1 MEKVDVVVVGAGL
14 AGLSTAYFLAADG
27 FEVLVVER
35 GDYPGSKN
43 VSGGRLYLN
52 PVRSLFGDLWDEAPL
67 ERPVTKERLTIMSGR
82 ASATVELTSQRLREP
97 PYHSHTILRSRF
109 DRWFADRVTERG
121 AMIVPKYQVEDL
133 WLDDRGRVAGVRAA
147 GEEIGADVVVAADG
161 ALSFIA
167 EKAGLRGPHDPAHF
181 AVAVKE
187 VIELPAGVIEDRF
200 GVPPGHGAAQLFFG
214 AMTEG
219 ITGGGFIYTNQ
230 ESLSLGLVVNL
241 KALMEHDP
249 PLEVHELMERF
260 KARPEI
266 EVLLAG
272 GELVEYSAHSI
283 PEGGLGAMPKKLFA
297 DGILVV
303 GDAAGMALNLGL
315 TVRGMDFALA
325 SGAMAARAIAGAR
338 EQADYS
344 AAALAGYKKLLKDS
358 FVLKDLETFR
368 HMPHFLDNPR
378 LFDFYPEAV
387 CRLLEKLTWVGEQPK
402 EKLSATVWREIRSL
416 ASFATL
422 RDLWASR
429 KV

>member
-1 MEKVDVVVVGAGL
+1 MEKVDVIVVGAGL
-14 AGLSTAYFLAADG
+14 AGLSAAYFLADEG
-27 FEVLVVER
+27 FETLVVDR

-52 PVRSLFGDLWDEAPL
+52 PVRSLFGDLWDDAPL
-67 ERPVTKERLTIMSGR
+67 ERPVTKERLTIMSR
-82 ASATVELTSQRLREP
+82 QASTTVELTSQRLRQQ
-97 PYHSHTILRSRF
+97 PYHSHTVLRSRF
-109 DRWFADRVTERG
+109 DRWLADRVTERG
-121 AMIVPKYQVEDL
+121 AMIVPKYEVEDL
-133 WLDDRGRVAGVRAA
+133 RLDEHGRVAGVRTA
-147 GEEIGADVVVAADG
+147 GEEIAADVVIAADG
-161 ALSFIA
+161 ALSFVA
-167 EKAGLRGPHDPAHF
+167 EKADLRGPRDPASF

-187 VIELPAGVIEDRF
+187 VIELPATVIEDRF
-200 GVPPGHGAAQLFFG
+200 NVGSDGGAAQLLFG

-219 ITGGGFIYTNQ
+219 ISGGGFIYTNK

-241 KALMEHDP
+241 KSLMEHDP

-266 EVLLAG
+266 EALIGG
-272 GELVEYSAHSI
+272 GELVEYSAHAI
-283 PEGGLGAMPKKLFA
+283 PEGGLRAMPKLFA

-338 EQADYS
+338 KQADYS
-344 AAALAGYKKLLKDS
+344 AAALAGYKKLLQDS
-358 FVLKDLETFR
+358 FVLKDLKTFSK
-368 HMPHFLDNPR
+368 MPHFLDNSR
-378 LFDFYPEAV
+378 LFGLYPEAV
-387 CRLLEKLTWVGEQPK
+387 CRLLERLTWVGEQPK
-402 EKLSATVWREIRSL
+402 EKLSTTAWREIRSL
-416 ASFATL
+416 ASFAGL

>member
-14 AGLSTAYFLAADG
+14 AGLSAAYFLADEG
-27 FEVLVVER
+27 FETLVVDR

-52 PVRSLFGDLWDEAPL
+52 PVRSLFGDLWDDAPL
-67 ERPVTKERLTIMSGR
+67 ERPVTKERLTIMSGQ
-82 ASATVELTSQRLREP
+82 ASTTIELTSQRLRQQ
-97 PYHSHTILRSRF
+97 PYHSHTVLRSRF
-109 DRWFADRVTERG
+109 DRWLADRVTERG
-121 AMIVPKYQVEDL
+121 AMIVPKYEVEELRFDEQ
-133 WLDDRGRVAGVRAA
+133 GRVAGVRTA
-147 GEEIGADVVVAADG
+147 GEEIAADVVVVADG
-161 ALSFIA
+161 ALSFLA
-167 EKAGLRGPHDPAHF
+167 EKADLRGPHDPASF

-187 VIELPAGVIEDRF
+187 VIELPATVIEDRF
-200 GVPPGHGAAQLFFG
+200 HVGSDGGAAQLLFG

-219 ITGGGFIYTNQ
+219 ISGGGFIYTNR

-241 KALMEHDP
+241 KSLMERDP

-266 EVLLAG
+266 EALVGG
-272 GELVEYSAHSI
+272 GELVEYSAHAI
-283 PEGGLGAMPKKLFA
+283 PEGGLRAMPKLFA

-303 GDAAGMALNLGL
+303 GDAAGMTLNLGL

-325 SGAMAARAIAGAR
+325 SGAMAARAIVAAR
-338 EQADYS
+338 KQADYS
-344 AAALAGYKKLLKDS
+344 AASLAGYKKLLQDS
-358 FVLKDLETFR
+358 FVLKDLKTFSK
-368 HMPHFLDNPR
+368 MPRFLDNPR
-378 LFDFYPEAV
+378 LFGLYPEAV

-402 EKLSATVWREIRSL
+402 EKLSTTAWREIRSL
-416 ASFATL
+416 ASFGAL

>member
-14 AGLSTAYFLAADG
+14 AGLSAAYFLAAEG
-27 FEVLVVER
+27 FETLVVDR

-52 PVRSLFGDLWDEAPL
+52 PVRSLFGDLWDDAPL
-67 ERPVTKERLTIMSGR
+67 ERPVTKERLTIMSGQ
-82 ASATVELTSQRLREP
+82 ASTTVELTSQRLRQQ
-97 PYHSHTILRSRF
+97 PYHSHTVLRSRF
-109 DRWFADRVTERG
+109 DRWLADRVTERG
-121 AMIVPKYQVEDL
+121 AMIVPKYEVEDL
-133 WLDDRGRVAGVRAA
+133 RFDEHGRVAGVRAA
-147 GEEIGADVVVAADG
+147 GEEIAADVVVAADG
-161 ALSFIA
+161 ALSFVA
-167 EKAGLRGPHDPAHF
+167 EKADLRGPRDPASF

-187 VIELPAGVIEDRF
+187 VIELPRGVIEDRF
-200 GVPPGHGAAQLFFG
+200 HVGSDGGAAQLLFG

-219 ITGGGFIYTNQ
+219 ISGGGFIYTNR

-241 KALMEHDP
+241 KSLMEHDP

-266 EVLLAG
+266 EALIGG
-272 GELVEYSAHSI
+272 GELVEYSAHAI
-283 PEGGLGAMPKKLFA
+283 PEGGLRAMPKLFA

-325 SGAMAARAIAGAR
+325 SGAMAARAIVAAR
-338 EQADYS
+338 KQADYS
-344 AAALAGYKKLLKDS
+344 AAALAGYKKLLQDS
-358 FVLKDLETFR
+358 FVLKDLKTFSK
-368 HMPHFLDNPR
+368 MPRFLDNPR
-378 LFDFYPEAV
+378 LFGLYPEAV

-402 EKLSATVWREIRSL
+402 EKLSTTAWREIRSL
-416 ASFATL
+416 ASFGAL

>member
-14 AGLSTAYFLAADG
+14 AGLSTAYFLAAEG

-35 GDYPGSKN
+35 GDFPGSKN
-43 VSGGRLYLN
+43 TSGGRLYLN

-67 ERPVTKERLTIMSGR
+67 ERPVTKERLTVMSR
-82 ASATVELTSQRLREP
+82 EASTTVELASSRLRQE
-97 PYHSHTILRSRF
+97 PYHSYTVLRSRF
-109 DRWFADRVTERG
+109 DRWLADRVAERG
-121 AMIVPKYQVEDL
+121 AIVVPKYEVEDL
-133 WLDDRGRVAGVRAA
+133 RLENGRVAGVCAA
-147 GEEIGADVVVAADG
+147 GDQIGADVVVAADG

-167 EKAGLRGPHDPAHF
+167 EKAGLRKRHDPANV

-200 GVPPGHGAAQLFFG
+200 NVAPDQGAAQLLFG
-214 AMTEG
+214 AFTEG
-219 ITGGGFIYTNQ
+219 ITGGGFLYTNR

-249 PLEVHELMERF
+249 PLAPHELLERF

-266 EVLLAG
+266 EVLAGG
-272 GELVEYSAHSI
+272 GELVEYSAHAI
-283 PEGGLGAMPKKLFA
+283 PEGGLAGMPKLFA

-325 SGAMAARAIAGAR
+325 SGAMAARAIIGAR
-338 EQADYS
+338 EKRDYS
-344 AAALAGYKKLLKDS
+344 AAALAGYEKLLNES
-358 FVLKDLETFR
+358 FVLKDLKTFR
-368 HMPHFLDNPR
+368 HVPHFLENPR
-378 LFDFYPEAV
+378 LFDLYPQVA
-387 CRLLEKLTWVGEQPK
+387 CRLLENLMWVGEEPK
-402 EKLSATVWREIRSL
+402 EKLSATTWREIRSL
-416 ASFATL
+416 ASLATL

>member
-27 FEVLVVER
+27 FEVLVVDR

-67 ERPVTKERLTIMSGR
+67 ERPVTKERLTIMSGQ
-82 ASATVELTSQRLREP
+82 ASTTVELTSQRLREP
-97 PYHSHTILRSRF
+97 PYHSYTVLRARF
-109 DRWFADRVTERG
+109 DRWLADRVTERG
-121 AMIVPKYQVEDL
+121 AMIVPKYEVQDL
-133 WLDDRGRVAGVRAA
+133 RLDDQGRVVGVRAA

-167 EKAGLRGPHDPAHF
+167 EKAGLRGRQDPANM

-241 KALMEHDP
+241 KSLTEHDP

-283 PEGGLGAMPKKLFA
+283 PEGGLGAMPKLFA

-325 SGAMAARAIAGAR
+325 SGAMAARAIARAR

-344 AAALAGYKKLLKDS
+344 AAALAEYERLLKDS
-358 FVLKDLETFR
+358 FVLEDLKTFR
-368 HMPHFLDNPR
+368 HMPHFLENPR
-378 LFDFYPEAV
+378 LFDLYPEAV
-387 CRLLEKLTWVGEQPK
+387 CRLLEELTWVGEAPK
-402 EKLSATVWREIRSL
+402 EKLSATAWREIRSL
-416 ASFATL
+416 ASFSTL

>member
-14 AGLSTAYFLAADG
+14 AGLSTAYFLAAEG
-27 FEVLVVER
+27 FEVLVVDR

-52 PVRSLFGDLWDEAPL
+52 PVRSLFGDLWDDAPL
-67 ERPVTKERLTIMSGR
+67 ERPVTKERLTAMSGH
-82 ASATVELTSQRLREP
+82 ASTTVELASRRLRQE
-97 PYHSHTILRSRF
+97 PYHSYTILRSRF
-109 DRWFADRVTERG
+109 DRWFADRVAERG
-121 AMIVPKYQVEDL
+121 AMVVPKYDVEDL
-133 WLDDRGRVAGVRAA
+133 RLDNGRVAGVRAA
-147 GEEIGADVVVAADG
+147 GEEIAADVVVAADG

-167 EKAGLRGPHDPAHF
+167 EKAGLRGRQDPANV

-200 GVPPGHGAAQLFFG
+200 NLPSGHGAAQLLFG
-214 AMTEG
+214 ALTEG
-219 ITGGGFIYTNQ
+219 ITGGGFFYTNQ

-249 PLEVHELMERF
+249 PLEIHELMESF

-272 GELVEYSAHSI
+272 GELVEYSAHSV
-283 PEGGLGAMPKKLFA
+283 PEGGLAAMPKLFA

-325 SGAMAARAIAGAR
+325 SGAFAAQAIVRAKER
-338 EQADYS
+338 ADYS
-344 AAALAGYKKLLKDS
+344 AAALAEYERLLEDS
-358 FVLKDLETFR
+358 FVLKDLHTFR
-368 HMPHFLDNPR
+368 HMPHFLENPR
-378 LFDFYPEAV
+378 LFDLYPEAA
-387 CRLLEKLTWVGEQPK
+387 CRLLEELTWVGETPK
-402 EKLSATVWREIRSL
+402 EKLSATAWREFRRLS
-416 ASFATL
+416 AFTTL